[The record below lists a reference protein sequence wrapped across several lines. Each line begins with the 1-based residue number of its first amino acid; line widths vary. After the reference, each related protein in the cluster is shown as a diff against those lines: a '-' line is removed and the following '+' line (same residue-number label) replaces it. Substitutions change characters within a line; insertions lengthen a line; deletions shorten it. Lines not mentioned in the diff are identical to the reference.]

1 MSTITEND
9 LKELKIHI
17 ENQLDELE
25 KKVDTKLEKLDGKLD
40 RLIEVV
46 NNLRVDISALKTETN
61 VNNKRLEN
69 NDFIIRTI
77 FVGIVTAIL
86 LGVFKFLC
94 PLFPN
99 A

>member
-9 LKELKIHI
+9 LKELKIQI

-46 NNLRVDISALKTETN
+46 NNLRVDIYAFKTEIN

-77 FVGIVTAIL
+77 FVGVVTAIL
-86 LGVFKFLC
+86 LNVFKFLF